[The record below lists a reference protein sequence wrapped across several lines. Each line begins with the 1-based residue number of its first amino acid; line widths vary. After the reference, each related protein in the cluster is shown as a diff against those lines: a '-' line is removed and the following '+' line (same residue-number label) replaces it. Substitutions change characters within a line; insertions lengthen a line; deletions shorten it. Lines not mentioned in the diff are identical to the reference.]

1 MFFCFTVGKPM
12 FIFVVYTS
20 RVIANV
26 FDAPKEL
33 VKERLPSEP
42 VPCVVANFAGGE
54 VVCPAAEAGRGR
66 FSFMLEAEFSH
77 CTRQETYKKSLQ
89 ESCMKPACCLC
100 RAGLPVRWLQLAQHK
115 AGELFSLTA
124 QHTRLTDSSSSNHR
138 FLPSEYCCRLLF
150 F

>member
-115 AGELFSLTA
+115 ATAGELFSLTA
-124 QHTRLTDSSSSNHR
+124 QHTRLEASN
-138 FLPSEYCCRLLF
+138 RLIKQQPPFPPVRVLL
-150 F
+150 

>member
-42 VPCVVANFAGGE
+42 APCVVANFAGGE

-77 CTRQETYKKSLQ
+77 
-89 ESCMKPACCLC
+89 
-100 RAGLPVRWLQLAQHK
+100 
-115 AGELFSLTA
+115 
-124 QHTRLTDSSSSNHR
+124 
-138 FLPSEYCCRLLF
+138 
-150 F
+150 